1 MTFEQWC
8 ARRGI
13 VQVEGPRMKALR
25 EAWGLL
31 VEYQERIETQQN
43 LKKWKHDIGDF
54 LNPDEDVSVEEQY
67 GVTKDDLRKFAKGSL
82 EGRVEALERIVEEWA

>member
-13 VQVEGPRMKALR
+13 VQMEGPTMEALR
-25 EAWGLL
+25 EAWGLVRL
-31 VEYQERIETQQN
+31 ASKRRLGVPKSLMEAYEA
-43 LKKWKHDIGDF
+43 F

-67 GVTKDDLRKFAKGSL
+67 GVGPFYSKGSL